1 MLLRSYPPVS
11 RRMDRII
18 RILLPLCAVLVL
30 AVSMHAQDKGSRT
43 KKAERG
49 SGQNVAV
56 IIVKSAAKATWVTTK
71 FVAKNIAKPVLKA
84 VLLKAVPKVLIFT
97 LKKAPLI
104 AKHALPW
111 ALKLALL

>member
-1 MLLRSYPPVS
+1 MLRTSYPSVT
-11 RRMDRII
+11 RKMK
-18 RILLPLCAVLVL
+18 RILGLLLSLCAILVF
-30 AVSMHAQDKGSRT
+30 AVSATAQDKVSRA

-49 SGQNVAV
+49 TGQNVAV
-56 IIVKSAAKATWVTTK
+56 IIVRSAAKATWVTTK

-84 VLLKAVPKVLIFT
+84 VLLKAAPKVLMFT
-97 LKKAPLI
+97 LKKAPLV

>member
-1 MLLRSYPPVS
+1 MN
-11 RRMDRII
+11 RII
-18 RILLPLCAVLVL
+18 RILLPLCALLLL
-30 AVSMHAQDKGSRT
+30 AVSMHAQDKGSRSR
-43 KKAERG
+43 KVERG
-49 SGQNVAV
+49 TGQNVAV

-84 VLLKAVPKVLIFT
+84 VLLKAAPKVLMFT
-97 LKKAPLI
+97 LKKAPLV